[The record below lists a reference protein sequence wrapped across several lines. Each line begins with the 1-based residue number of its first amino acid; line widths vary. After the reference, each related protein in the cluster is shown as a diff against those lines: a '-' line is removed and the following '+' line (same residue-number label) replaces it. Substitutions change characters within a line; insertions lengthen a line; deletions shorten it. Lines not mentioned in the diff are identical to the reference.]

1 MNKLSDTQS
10 LILSA
15 ASQRPEL
22 IALPLP
28 ASLRGGAARKV
39 VAAMLDKG
47 LLQEVDAN
55 LRQGEPVWRSTGDGH
70 GTTLVATDVGLA
82 AISIDP
88 EEDGLVAEVQ
98 GQKSVAMD
106 MGLTPAEANML
117 IDAPAKAAPKRRAAL
132 DLLEAVAPAPK
143 TVKPVRTKKARA
155 PKEEGAQREGTKQAT
170 LIAMLAAP
178 SGATVAEIM
187 AETGWLAHTVR
198 GAMAG
203 SLKKKLGM
211 QIDSAKEEGRGRVYR
226 SQPAAKEV

>member
-1 MNKLSDTQS
+1 MTKLSETQS
-10 LILSA
+10 LILST

-28 ASLRGGAARKV
+28 ASLRGGAAAKV
-39 VAAMLDKG
+39 VAAMLAKG

-70 GTTLVATDVGLA
+70 GTTLIATDVGLA
-82 AISIDP
+82 AIGI
-88 EEDGLVAEVQ
+88 E
-98 GQKSVAMD
+98 
-106 MGLTPAEANML
+106 PAGAQDSATQAKDAQTAPDAATSAQ
-117 IDAPAKAAPKRRAAL
+117 DAPKAH
-132 DLLEAVAPAPK
+132 
-143 TVKPVRTKKARA
+143 T
-155 PKEEGAQREGTKQAT
+155 QREGTKQAT

-187 AETGWLAHTVR
+187 AATGWLAHTVR